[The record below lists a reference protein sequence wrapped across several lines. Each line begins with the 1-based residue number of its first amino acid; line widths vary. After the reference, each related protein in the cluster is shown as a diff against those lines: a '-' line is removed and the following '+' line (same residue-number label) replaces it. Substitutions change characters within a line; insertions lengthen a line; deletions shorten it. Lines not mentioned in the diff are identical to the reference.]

1 MRAPAENIIEI
12 ELVKG
17 NKGRKRAEKHEI
29 VLSVLRYTF
38 VSFEKEKVY
47 LHCKGVYL
55 SFAKL
60 QMMQI
65 LLLICKGQYIL
76 MTIMRNNLII
86 DLERSDK
93 FN

>member
-29 VLSVLRYTF
+29 VLSVIHLS
-38 VSFEKEKVY
+38 VLKKEKVY
-47 LHCKGVYL
+47 LHCEGVYL
-55 SFAKL
+55 SFAKP